1 MTTLTNHSK
10 PPEPMLASTNS
21 PRVEDITFP
30 KLASA
35 KIDGVRC
42 IIWEGIAYARS
53 GKQIPNE
60 FVQEWAR
67 KHQFYLQGTDGE
79 LVVGDPNDPKA
90 FKNSSG
96 ALRRKGGE
104 PDFKFMVFDNLN
116 VTSRSFT
123 SRMMY
128 VPAKSPENIERVHI
142 VPQVRVDNLRD
153 LQELHQ
159 ANVEAG
165 FEGTIVRDPE
175 APYKHG
181 RATTTS
187 QAMFKMKP
195 KGSDEAKVTGF
206 VELYHNL
213 NPAKLD
219 QHGRT
224 VRSMSKDGRVAGNTL
239 GCLVVEGITGQ
250 FAGVEFEVG
259 TGFNSDERKELW
271 ENRYDLVGYIIS
283 YEHMLHGADEK
294 PRHPSFKGFRMREDM
309 S

>member
-10 PPEPMLASTNS
+10 PPEPMLASTKS
-21 PRVEDITFP
+21 PRLEDITFP
-30 KLASA
+30 KLAST

-53 GKQIPNE
+53 GKPIPNE

-67 KHQFYLQGTDGE
+67 KHQGVLNCLDGE
-79 LVVGDPNDPKA
+79 LIVGDPNDPKA

-96 ALRRKGGE
+96 ALRRKDGQ
-104 PDFKFMVFDNLN
+104 PDFKFMVFDRYTVMPLLDTDHRCAGAYMD
-116 VTSRSFT
+116 VLDGIPRC
-123 SRMMY
+123 
-128 VPAKSPENIERVHI
+128 EC

-181 RATTTS
+181 RATTSS

-206 VELYHNL
+206 VELYHN
-213 NPAKLD
+213 PAKLD
-219 QHGRT
+219 EHGRT

-239 GCLVVEGITGQ
+239 GCLVVEGVTGQ

-259 TGFNSDERKELW
+259 TGFNNEERKELW
-271 ENRYDLVGYIIS
+271 ENRHDLIGSIIS